1 MQRRPPGGGGFW
13 ERLVQSVK
21 RCLRKVVG
29 RSTLT
34 LDELT
39 TVIIEIETTLN
50 NRPLTYLHN
59 DTEGVSHALTPA
71 SLVYG
76 RRIATTP
83 SSRQFEVASTSKT
96 LTKRAKHQYHALNCF
111 VRLWLREYLLSI
123 QERRSIKV
131 ARGNSKGIQAGDIV
145 VLKEDGTSRC
155 LWKLAK
161 VTETVEGRD
170 GAIRSAKV
178 QLLSKNKVIQLRRPI
193 QHLVPLE
200 ADI

>member
-1 MQRRPPGGGGFW
+1 MVGGVW

-29 RSTLT
+29 RATLT

-50 NRPLTYLHN
+50 NRPLTYIHDDN
-59 DTEGVSHALTPA
+59 EGVSHALTPA
-71 SLVYG
+71 SLIYG

-83 SSRQFEVASTSKT
+83 SSRQFEITSTSKA
-96 LTKRAKHQYHALNCF
+96 LTKRAKHQHHSLSCF
-111 VRLWLREYLLSI
+111 IRLWQREYLLSL

-131 ARGNSKGIQAGDIV
+131 AKGNSRKIRTGDIV
-145 VLKEDGTSRC
+145 ILKEDGTSRC

-161 VTETVEGRD
+161 VTETTSECT
-170 GAIRSAKV
+170 IS
-178 QLLSKNKVIQLRRPI
+178 
-193 QHLVPLE
+193 
-200 ADI
+200 